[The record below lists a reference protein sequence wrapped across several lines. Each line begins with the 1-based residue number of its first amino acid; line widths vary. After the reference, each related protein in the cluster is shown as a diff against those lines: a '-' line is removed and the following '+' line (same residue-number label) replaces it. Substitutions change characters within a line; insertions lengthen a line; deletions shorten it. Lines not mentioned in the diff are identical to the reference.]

1 MRGIDAM
8 SGTLL
13 TITLL
18 ALFAGTTPLQAAD
31 PRLELGKQVFE
42 EHCASCHAKGGN
54 RWNRDKTLS
63 KKDMAANNVRTVE
76 DVIGLIRKSG
86 PLMPIFGPVRITS
99 EEADAVAYYVLE
111 TFNK

>member
-1 MRGIDAM
+1 M